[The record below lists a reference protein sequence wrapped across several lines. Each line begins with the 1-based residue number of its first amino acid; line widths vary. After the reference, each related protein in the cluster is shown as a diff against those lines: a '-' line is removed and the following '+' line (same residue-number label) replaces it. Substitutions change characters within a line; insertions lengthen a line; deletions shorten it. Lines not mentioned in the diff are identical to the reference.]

1 MCAIFY
7 KYSYAIAACVRE
19 LFWNK
24 ILFSNIDCSQFFSF
38 WLALIHFQPMF
49 YFNTPWKYQKT
60 RGFLMF
66 SGGIE
71 VGHWLKMG

>member
-7 KYSYAIAACVRE
+7 KYSYVVAACVRE

-24 ILFSNIDCSQFFSF
+24 ILFSNKDCSPFFSF

-49 YFNTPWKYQKT
+49 YFNTPWKY
-60 RGFLMF
+60 
-66 SGGIE
+66 
-71 VGHWLKMG
+71 